1 MTIPADKAKIVEDMV
16 KLCVRHLRKKK
27 YELNLPK
34 SAVKNAVN
42 RLHVYKRRNGRSWA
56 GRNKLAINVLC
67 WQFGNS
73 VWTEYKRFND
83 DPVIGRIEVTD
94 NKDILLCLVAHEV
107 SHFIQY
113 TYTNWFPL
121 DIIFFINQFEL
132 ISFLNIVEIDRPLQG
147 IFHLRDQFP
156 TGATGLH
163 RIPQR
168 GFNGSTGC
176 FNAFLYLFFVFL
188 HLEIIFQVHHIIAVR
203 TGFIYKIIG
212 PLRTIFG

>member
-34 SAVKNAVN
+34 SAIKNAVN
-42 RLHVYKRRNGRSWA
+42 CLHVYKRRNGRSWA
-56 GRNKLAINVLC
+56 GRHKIAINVLC

-73 VWTEYKRFND
+73 VWSEYKRFND

-113 TYTNWFPL
+113 TYTNWFPPYLVNKQKKDRGHGECFQTIYRYLRADLVNPIINEKREKSLIALL
-121 DIIFFINQFEL
+121 DKE
-132 ISFLNIVEIDRPLQG
+132 S
-147 IFHLRDQFP
+147 
-156 TGATGLH
+156 A
-163 RIPQR
+163 
-168 GFNGSTGC
+168 
-176 FNAFLYLFFVFL
+176 A
-188 HLEIIFQVHHIIAVR
+188 
-203 TGFIYKIIG
+203 
-212 PLRTIFG
+212 